1 MEENE
6 REGSAEASE
15 QEGSDEETKDKD
27 QIEGHIDKVHRM
39 TSLIKFSMQKKVI
52 SKKS

>member
-15 QEGSDEETKDKD
+15 QEGSDEENKDKD
-27 QIEGHIDKVHRM
+27 QIEGHIH
-39 TSLIKFSMQKKVI
+39 
-52 SKKS
+52 